1 MKKEKGDFKAS
12 LIQVW
17 SFVPKRRSRLLEKT
31 EVDFGIYAPSV
42 ELRPKRRQCLFEKT
56 KVDLRIL
63 APSVELRPKRRHRL
77 LRKTKMDLSI
87 LGSMRGASP

>member
-1 MKKEKGDFKAS
+1 MD
-12 LIQVW
+12 LRI
-17 SFVPKRRSRLLEKT
+17 L
-31 EVDFGIYAPSV
+31 APSM

-56 KVDLRIL
+56 KVDFRIL

-77 LRKTKMDLSI
+77 LGKTKMDLSI